1 MSFEDQHRFSVS
13 VDKKILKLPRITPVI
28 DKVREEHRPMNLSP
42 SKKQKIV
49 ITGDDVLVEYVRR
62 IKKEIK
68 RLPDKLPIQV
78 ETVLNKFNSHSM
90 WSVKLKFDVGSSKEK
105 FLSRYKEM
113 KTRRESFLKEDQLK
127 AYNQGIPFD
136 RLRI

>member
-1 MSFEDQHRFSVS
+1 MSFEDQHRF
-13 VDKKILKLPRITPVI
+13 LKLPRITPVV

-68 RLPDKLPIQV
+68 RLPDKLPTQV
-78 ETVLNKFNSHSM
+78 ETVLNRFNSHSM

>member
-13 VDKKILKLPRITPVI
+13 VDKKILKLPRITPVV

-49 ITGDDVLVEYVRR
+49 ITGDDVLIEYVRR

-68 RLPDKLPIQV
+68 RLPDKLPTQV
-78 ETVLNKFNSHSM
+78 ETVLNKFNSHS
-90 WSVKLKFDVGSSKEK
+90 
-105 FLSRYKEM
+105 
-113 KTRRESFLKEDQLK
+113 
-127 AYNQGIPFD
+127 N
-136 RLRI
+136 